1 MTVLSVF
8 SAIGN
13 VWSSVWPYLTAILLF
28 LFMIF
33 IHEFGHFLSAK
44 LLGVKVNEFAIG
56 FGPTLFKKRGK
67 ETLYA
72 VRAVPFGGF
81 CAMEGEDEE
90 SGDGRAFCNKKAWR
104 RLIIVVAG
112 AFMNL
117 VLGLL
122 LVTATTAHDAQIVT
136 TRVHSFRTENAVSEA
151 SGLLP
156 GDEIIR
162 VNGRRIYST
171 VDLSYCLTNVE
182 GDTLEMQVKRDGK
195 TEDLN
200 VKFNSN
206 VQDGINYVEIDFF
219 LTAEKKTVGN
229 VLVSSF
235 KTTLSYGRVV
245 WFSLVD
251 LLTGKYGISA
261 MSGPV
266 GVTAAIG
273 QVAKRGIWDLIPMIS
288 LITIN
293 LGVFNL
299 LPVPALDGGRAFFI
313 LVEMI
318 IRRPVPKKA
327 EGMVH
332 AVGLLLL
339 LALIAVI
346 TVKDII
352 GFF

>member
-1 MTVLSVF
+1 MTLLSVLSG
-8 SAIGN
+8 IGN
-13 VWSSVWPYLTAILLF
+13 FWSSVWTYLVAVLLF

-33 IHEFGHFLSAK
+33 IHEFGHFISAK

-56 FGPTLFKKRGK
+56 FGPTLFKKQGK

-81 CAMEGEDEE
+81 CAMEGEDEN
-90 SGDGRAFCNKKAWR
+90 SGDNRAFCNKKAWR
-104 RLIIVVAG
+104 RFIIVIAG

-117 VLGLL
+117 VFGLL
-122 LVTATTAHDAQIVT
+122 LVTCITVHDEQIVT
-136 TRVHSFRTENAVSEA
+136 TRVHSFRTENAMSEA
-151 SGLLP
+151 GGLRP

-162 VNGRRIYST
+162 INGRRVYST

-182 GDTLEMQVKRDGK
+182 GDALDLEVKRDGK
-195 TEDLN
+195 VEKLDL
-200 VKFNSN
+200 KFNATE
-206 VQDGINYVEIDFF
+206 VDGINYVEIDFY
-219 LTAEKKTVGN
+219 LTAEKKTVWN
-229 VLVSSF
+229 VLSTSL
-235 KTTLSYGRVV
+235 KTTLSYARVI

-273 QVAKRGIWDLIPMIS
+273 QVAKRGFWDLVPMVA
-288 LITIN
+288 LITVN

-318 IRRPVPKKA
+318 IRRPIPKKA
-327 EGMVH
+327 EGIVH
-332 AVGLLLL
+332 AVGLVLLL
-339 LALIAVI
+339 GLIAVI